1 MTRAGEPLGRKAEE
15 DKDSNSI
22 VIAAK
27 IVRSDERVRTRVCFE
42 GLHARARARARAH
55 RDTDTDVRARTYE
68 VTYER
73 T

>member
-27 IVRSDERVRTRVCFE
+27 IVRSDERVKTRVCFE
-42 GLHARARARARAH
+42 GLHARARAH